1 MFAWYVEFGPPAD
14 SMIEPLWVIGGLP
27 AACALAGVEAP
38 SRTKARAMPRMTR
51 RIQPP
56 GRIVT

>member
-14 SMIEPLWVIGGLP
+14 SRIEPLWVIGGLP
-27 AACALAGVEAP
+27 AACALAGVEA
-38 SRTKARAMPRMTR
+38 TNKMKARAMPRRTR

-56 GRIVT
+56 GLIVT